1 MAEPKRESKTTD
13 LKELQ
18 KRLGLKFKDQDLFR
32 SSLVHRSYLNE
43 NRDFPL
49 PHNERMEFLGDAVLE
64 LVVTDHLYR
73 TYQQPEG
80 ELTSL
85 RSALVRTEHL
95 AKVAGGLGLG
105 QALLMSK
112 GEEKSGGRDR
122 PALLANA
129 CEAVIGAIYLDQ
141 GYSTVN
147 RFIHQRI
154 ISALEGIIAEEAH
167 RDPKSQLQEAAQEK
181 FNQTPR
187 YKVLEAKGPDH
198 AKSFTVVVRV
208 GDNEVGEGR
217 GNSKQTAERAAAQ
230 AALEGPFKKSKK
242 KSDKG

>member
-1 MAEPKRESKTTD
+1 MADRGGKAKGQPTD
-13 LKELQ
+13 LGTLQ
-18 KRLGLKFKDQDLFR
+18 KALGLRFKDADLFR

-43 NRDFPL
+43 NRDFAL
-49 PHNERMEFLGDAVLE
+49 PHNERLEFLGDAVLE

-73 TYQQPEG
+73 TYDKPEG

-95 AKVAGGLGLG
+95 AEVAGGLGLG

-112 GEEKSGGRDR
+112 GEEKSGGRER

-141 GYSTVN
+141 GYDAVS

-154 ISALEGIIAEEAH
+154 ISALEGIIEQESH
-167 RDPKSQLQEAAQEK
+167 RDPKSLLQEVAQEQFSK
-181 FNQTPR
+181 TPR
-187 YKVLEAKGPDH
+187 YKVLEATGPDH
-198 AKSFTVVVRV
+198 AKSFTVAVRV
-208 GDNEVGEGR
+208 GDNVVGEGK
-217 GNSKQTAERAAAQ
+217 GDSKQEAERSAAE
-230 AALEGPFKKSKK
+230 AALHGPFKKAKK
-242 KSDKG
+242 G